1 MSKIYDLYLN
11 LLHNP
16 FLIKNYRDLKD
27 QYERQGM
34 LREAEA
40 FGKLI
45 AARFQNDNHSNP
57 MSEPPSEHH
66 TNP

>member
-27 QYERQGM
+27 HYESQGM
-34 LREAEA
+34 LHEAEA

-45 AARFQNDNHSNP
+45 AARLQNVN
-57 MSEPPSEHH
+57 H
-66 TNP
+66 TNPMQEPPRQHQDHS

>member
-1 MSKIYDLYLN
+1 MSKIYELYLN

-27 QYERQGM
+27 YYERQNM
-34 LREAEA
+34 LHEATA

-45 AARFQNDNHSNP
+45 SGSFQNANHTDP
-57 MSEPPSEHH
+57 MQEQSREHQ
-66 TNP
+66 NDS